1 VRQLG
6 VLSLKIETKSDAA
19 WQCLG
24 ALEMVFGEIK
34 QKADRVIR
42 MSCLITAT
50 VVMTGFSGT
59 SARADTFAD
68 ALVSAYN
75 HSGLLEQNRALLRA
89 ADEDIAAAGALLEP
103 VLRWTASI
111 TQSYGRARTST
122 ISGVFD
128 NDSLIASG
136 SLIAELLLYDGG
148 ATTLV
153 VEVAKETVLATR
165 QTLIGIEQQVLQR
178 GVQAYMGVIETT
190 EFVTLRQNNVRVLT
204 QELRA
209 AQNRFEVGEVTRTDV
224 ALAEAELAQANSGLA
239 SAQGNLAIAIE
250 EYRNVIGRKPG
261 RLSRP
266 PNLPKL
272 GNDVASAKA
281 VAVRRHPSMRA
292 VQHQVS
298 AAELAI
304 KRAEAEKRPTV
315 TAQGVLSTSEY
326 LDSSRFSTGASVGL
340 NASGII
346 SAGGSRSSAVRR
358 AQAQRDAQRG
368 NLHVVRHDIQQNVGI
383 AYAQLSSAKASLKAS
398 EGQIRAAR
406 IAFRG
411 VREEATLGART
422 TLDVLDAEQAV
433 LDAEASSISAQ
444 TLVYNASYAVLAA
457 TGQLTVR
464 DLRLPVQ
471 QYDVTEYYNL
481 VKDSPRAKSKQ
492 GEQLDRVLKRLQQ
505 D

>member
-1 VRQLG
+1 
-6 VLSLKIETKSDAA
+6 
-19 WQCLG
+19 
-24 ALEMVFGEIK
+24 MVFGEIK
-34 QKADRVIR
+34 QEVSRVIR
-42 MSCLITAT
+42 MSCLAT
-50 VVMTGFSGT
+50 VAVAMTGFSGA

-89 ADEDIAAAGALLEP
+89 ADEDIAAAGAALEP

-111 TQSYGRARTST
+111 TQSLGRARTST
-122 ISGVFD
+122 TSGAFD

-136 SLIAELLLYDGG
+136 SLIAELLIYDGG
-148 ATTLV
+148 ASSLG

-165 QTLIGIEQQVLQR
+165 QTLIGIEQQVLER
-178 GVQAYMGVIETT
+178 AVQAYMGVIETT
-190 EFVTLRQNNVRVLT
+190 QFVALRQNNVRVLT

-209 AQNRFEVGEVTRTDV
+209 ARNRFEVGEVTRTDV

-239 SAQGNLAIAIE
+239 AAQGNFAIAVE

-261 RLSRP
+261 HLPRP
-266 PNLPKL
+266 PSLPKL
-272 GNDVASAKA
+272 GNDLASAKA
-281 VAVRRHPSMRA
+281 IAVRRHPNMRA

-304 KRAEAEKRPTV
+304 RRAEAQKRPTV
-315 TAQGVLSTSEY
+315 TAQGALTTSEN
-326 LDSSRFSTGASVGL
+326 LDSSSFSAGASIGL
-340 NASGII
+340 NASGTIY
-346 SAGGSRSSAVRR
+346 AGGARSSAVRR

-368 NLHVVRHDIQQNVGI
+368 NLHVVRHNIQQSVGN
-383 AYAQLSSAKASLKAS
+383 AYAQLSSARASLRAS

-433 LDAEASSISAQ
+433 LDAEASRISAQ
-444 TLVYNASYAVLAA
+444 TLVYNAAYAILSA
-457 TGQLTVR
+457 TGQLTAR

-481 VKDSPRAKSKQ
+481 VKDSPRSQSKQ
-492 GEQLDRVLKRLQQ
+492 GEQLDRVLKRLQRN
-505 D
+505 